1 MSAVRPT
8 PAIDPTDRRLI
19 RAVQAGIPLCREP
32 YRALAAE
39 LGLDAGEV
47 MARLNWM
54 LARGIIRR
62 IGAVPNHYRLGVV
75 ANAMTV
81 WDIDDAGVERVGA
94 MVGTLPFVTHCYQR
108 PRRLP
113 RWPYNLFAMVHGQ
126 SRAEATEKVER
137 IAQVVG
143 NAARAHDVIY
153 STRILKKTG
162 LRLAAREKPCFASPS
177 S

>member
-1 MSAVRPT
+1 MNAVRPI

-19 RAVQAGIPLCREP
+19 RAVQAGLPLCREP

-39 LGLDAGEV
+39 LEMDAGDV
-47 MARLNWM
+47 MARLKRM

-81 WDIDDAGVERVGA
+81 WDIDDAAIERVGA
-94 MVGTLPFVTHCYQR
+94 MVGSLPFVTHCYQR

-113 RWPYNLFAMVHGQ
+113 RWPYNLFAMAHGR
-126 SRAEATEKVER
+126 SRAEATEKVGK
-137 IAQVVG
+137 IAEVVG
-143 NAARAHDVIY
+143 NAARARDVIY

-162 LRLAAREKPCFASPS
+162 LRLDG
-177 S
+177 